1 MNNSSPPLKV
11 WFFSIGLILML
22 LSLSAIFINSSEKA
36 DSEKAEKTV
45 LEVKDLI
52 KKSGIGH
59 NKDSN
64 STTSIIFLGSSLTR
78 HALYDF
84 EETEKL
90 FTLSPNSKTIILK
103 LAINGLSYKEL
114 EESKTLEYIIE
125 SPPDYLFIESN
136 HINIENKSNDGKLHF
151 LRFYLNNL
159 ILIARKMFY
168 GLEDKLKKIF
178 GVTPE
183 DPFFTGNF
191 NKDVYAQILLIKRD
205 VREFSQNTE
214 VNEAYAELI
223 KRKTKIIFL
232 DMPRASELE
241 RVWLKS
247 TQKKELQTLLH
258 VYKQNYNIEYW
269 KYPYSLKDSDFIDG
283 GHLNSKGAK
292 KYQKWLATQFKL
304 FR

>member
-22 LSLSAIFINSSEKA
+22 LSLSAIFITS
-36 DSEKAEKTV
+36 SEKAEKTA
-45 LEVKDLI
+45 LEVKDLL
-52 KKSGIGH
+52 KKSGIGP
-59 NKDSN
+59 KTDAN

-78 HALYDF
+78 LALYNF
-84 EETEKL
+84 EDTEKL
-90 FTLSPNSKTIILK
+90 FSLNPNSKTTILK
-103 LAINGLSYKEL
+103 LAIEGLSYEEL
-114 EESKTLEYIIE
+114 KESKTLEYIIE
-125 SPPDYLFIESN
+125 SPPDYLFVESN
-136 HINIENKSNDGKLHF
+136 HINIDFKSDDGKLNLVSFH
-151 LRFYLNNL
+151 LNNL

-168 GLEDKLKKIF
+168 GLGDKFNEIF

-191 NKDVYAQILLIKRD
+191 NKDDYAQILRLKRD
-205 VREFSQNTE
+205 VRRFSQNKE

-232 DMPRASELE
+232 DMPRASELD
-241 RVWLKS
+241 RVWLNS
-247 TQKKELQTLLH
+247 TQKKELQTLLQA
-258 VYKQNYNIEYW
+258 YKQSYNIEYW
-269 KYPYSLKDSDFIDG
+269 KYSYSLKDSDFIDG

-292 KYQKWLATQFKL
+292 KYQKWLATQFKS

>member
-1 MNNSSPPLKV
+1 
-11 WFFSIGLILML
+11 ML
-22 LSLSAIFINSSEKA
+22 LSLSAIFITSSEKA
-36 DSEKAEKTV
+36 DSIKAEKTA

-59 NKDSN
+59 TKDAN

-78 HALYDF
+78 HALYNF

-90 FTLSPNSKTIILK
+90 FTLNPKSKTTILK
-103 LAINGLSYKEL
+103 LAINGLSYEEL
-114 EESKTLEYIIE
+114 KESKTLEYIIE

-136 HINIENKSNDGKLHF
+136 HINIENKSHDGKFKL
-151 LRFYLNNL
+151 LSFYLNNL
-159 ILIARKMFY
+159 VLIARKIFN
-168 GLEDKLKKIF
+168 GLEDEFKKIF
-178 GVTPE
+178 EATPE

-191 NKDVYAQILLIKRD
+191 NKDHFAQILLIKRD
-205 VREFSQNTE
+205 VRKFSQNKE
-214 VNEAYAELI
+214 VNESYAELI

-232 DMPRASELE
+232 DMPRSSKLDC
-241 RVWLKS
+241 VWLNS
-247 TQKKELQTLLH
+247 TQKKELQTLLQA
-258 VYKQNYNIEYW
+258 YKQSYNIEYW